1 MLARLL
7 LATLALAGCK
17 NSSVLLYVDNGRDVP
32 VSIVVDGRETIKVG
46 AYDIGQFHVTNETH
60 DVVARGLDGT
70 TIDKGTLSGDAHES
84 WVFNV
89 GGANEYAR
97 REVHYCT
104 PTTMWLCKQ
113 LPPLPFRT
121 TGSLFKMPHAFMTVL
136 PETRSSQQQVVTANV
151 VEHYY
156 FHPDRPCCQRLRR
169 PPPAAEP
176 Q

>member
-7 LATLALAGCK
+7 LAALTLTGCK
-17 NSSVLLYVDNGRDVP
+17 SSSVLLYIDNGRDAP
-32 VSIVVDGRETIKVG
+32 ASIVVDGRETIKVG

-60 DVVARGLDGT
+60 DVVARSLDGT
-70 TIDKGTLSGDAHES
+70 TIDQVKLSGDANES

-89 GGANEYAR
+89 SGANEYAR

-104 PTTMWLCKQ
+104 RTTLFLCKQ

-121 TGSLFKMPHAFMTVL
+121 TGSLVKMPHAFMTVL
-136 PETRSSQQQVVTANV
+136 PETRTSNTKVVTANV